1 MKIEKKEYQA
11 PFSLLLL
18 SLTEGGILEPSFDTS
33 DGDGGN
39 GNESFG
45 DGDPFEE
52 FGW

>member
-18 SLTEGGILEPSFDTS
+18 SLTEGGILEPSFDTRDES
-33 DGDGGN
+33 GGN
-39 GNESFG
+39 ANEAFG
-45 DGDPFEE
+45 DDFDY